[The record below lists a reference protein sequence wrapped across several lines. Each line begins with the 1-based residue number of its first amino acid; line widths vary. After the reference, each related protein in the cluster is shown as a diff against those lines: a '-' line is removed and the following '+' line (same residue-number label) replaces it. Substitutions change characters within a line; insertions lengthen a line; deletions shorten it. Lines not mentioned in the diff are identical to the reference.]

1 MRDYIITISEAFF
14 VCHNQCETFKES
26 CNKKSYKKFDVTI
39 DITLNKCYSTI
50 TRCSKHSYNETRR

>member
-26 CNKKSYKKFDVTI
+26 CNKKSYKKLDVTI
-39 DITLNKCYSTI
+39 DITSNKCYSTI
-50 TRCSKHSYNETRR
+50 T